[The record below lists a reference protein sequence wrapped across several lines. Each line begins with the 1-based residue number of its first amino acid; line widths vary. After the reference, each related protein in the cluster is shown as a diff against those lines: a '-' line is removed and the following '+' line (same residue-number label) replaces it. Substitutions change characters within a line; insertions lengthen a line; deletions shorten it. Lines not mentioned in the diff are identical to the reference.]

1 MTCLDEP
8 SLRVLTYLHSFE
20 PGGLERDV
28 LRFNGAWASIG
39 IDAHIA
45 LGRNEGALAGEAPD
59 VPMHLLQTGRIST
72 ARFETLWMIWHLP
85 RLIRQLQPDVIFC
98 AGNSYTVVAVVVRA
112 LMGSACPPI
121 VYRVSN
127 DLARRDMPAPIRA
140 LYHLWLRWQAPTFAA
155 IVAMADAARAEV
167 RDFMKADMSRIVVIN
182 NGAITRAVADR
193 LARARD
199 EKVRLRFGRHWLGI
213 GRLAPQKNF
222 ALLIDAFARIAARND
237 TLTIVG
243 DGSERGSIV
252 RQIAAHGLTDQ
263 IALAGHQSPVDP
275 WLADA
280 DAFVVSSDFEGV
292 PAVVIEALAAGIP
305 IVATD
310 CSPSMKALIGGVG
323 RLVPP
328 RDTSALA
335 SAMGA
340 IIEDH
345 ADPAPMRKRAE
356 AFTIEENNQK
366 WFDLFSSLA
375 R

>member
-1 MTCLDEP
+1 
-8 SLRVLTYLHSFE
+8 LRVLTYLHSFE

-39 IDAHIA
+39 IDAHIV

-59 VPMHLLQTGRIST
+59 VPTHLLQTGRIST

-85 RLIRQLQPDVIFC
+85 RLIRQLQPNVIFC

-112 LMGSACPPI
+112 LVGSACPPI

-127 DLARRDMPAPIRA
+127 DLARCDMHAPIRA

-167 RDFMKADMSRIVVIN
+167 RDFMKADLSRIVVIN

-199 EKVRLRFGRHWLGI
+199 EKVRSRAGRHWLGI

-222 ALLIDAFARIAARND
+222 ALLIDAFARIAERND
-237 TLTIVG
+237 ILTIVG
-243 DGSERGSIV
+243 DGSERGSIA

-263 IALAGHQSPVDP
+263 IVLAGHQSPVDP

-280 DAFVVSSDFEGV
+280 DAFVVASDFEGV

-328 RDTSALA
+328 RDISALA